1 MNAVE
6 HTLATVI
13 LSGVTAFAE
22 NRMVVNRGEAVEWKK
37 RKDALPAEIVAAL
50 QNAGYVIRSVGGEP
64 ETRVSRKALNP
75 FDQELRVECDIPA
88 MSLFG
93 EVAISPMSL
102 DRDGPR
108 YVEHIARAI
117 ISKMTKLMSEAIFER
132 ITPAVLAEA
141 RKPIM
146 PEEFE

>member
-1 MNAVE
+1 
-6 HTLATVI
+6 
-13 LSGVTAFAE
+13 
-22 NRMVVNRGEAVEWKK
+22 
-37 RKDALPAEIVAAL
+37 
-50 QNAGYVIRSVGGEP
+50 
-64 ETRVSRKALNP
+64 
-75 FDQELRVECDIPA
+75 
-88 MSLFG
+88 
-93 EVAISPMSL
+93 MSL

-132 ITPAVLAEA
+132 ITPAMLAEA